1 LFASQVESNCL
12 PKGLT
17 ILKYKVS
24 TSVLWVEV
32 SFKGGGLEQ
41 AMNVIDIHRKH
52 RYLENDNTSDIRK
65 NRFVMD

>member
-1 LFASQVESNCL
+1 
-12 PKGLT
+12 
-17 ILKYKVS
+17 
-24 TSVLWVEV
+24 VEV

-41 AMNVIDIHRKH
+41 AINVIDIHRKH

>member
-1 LFASQVESNCL
+1 LFASQVESNCF

-41 AMNVIDIHRKH
+41 AIIVIDIHRKH
-52 RYLENDNTSDIRK
+52 RYLEKENMWDFRK